1 MKKKKM
7 NIGDKFNKYFS
18 KGTAKGMK
26 SFPIISYILVS
37 KLAHRRSKHIR
48 ISVWKEFELS
58 RKKEVGTNGRVFFF

>member
-1 MKKKKM
+1 M

-48 ISVWKEFELS
+48 ISDWKEFELGK
-58 RKKEVGTNGRVFFF
+58 RKLVQNGRVFFFLR